1 MTRPKWCIVQRKFEN
16 SFALSDIIEILSNG
30 IINTLVGHGRG
41 LLSKKPATGAMEIF
55 ANLSCIDVLELAE
68 KEEVIKELIE
78 SYKEIVK

>member
-1 MTRPKWCIVQRKFEN
+1 
-16 SFALSDIIEILSNG
+16 
-30 IINTLVGHGRG
+30 
-41 LLSKKPATGAMEIF
+41 MEIF

>member
-1 MTRPKWCIVQRKFEN
+1 M
-16 SFALSDIIEILSNG
+16 
-30 IINTLVGHGRG
+30 GHGSG
-41 LLSKKPATGAMEIF
+41 LLSKNPAAGAMEIF